1 MDESFT
7 MTWCPFA
14 TKFRIP
20 EDGTQPSIRPT
31 QMIFHSIAAPWSGLR
46 TGEYWRDSTSL
57 ESHAGLGYTGDLYQY
72 VRTTVRADANAKANR
87 RADGTGA
94 VSMETASN
102 LEHTDPWTPPQ
113 LEMMVRFGVWMHQ
126 AHGLPLRICRTWT
139 DPGYGYHR
147 MFPEW
152 SVGGTECPGDARV
165 KQFHE
170 YVFPEIVRRAQGG
183 GPEQPEQ
190 PAHEE
195 KDEIEPMM
203 LEKGVTG
210 DASAVTLPVDF
221 NGWRLN
227 VSANYVP
234 PNEKVSIRLDVANPN
249 GSPRTINKIFE
260 FVNMQWGFL
269 DIDGPATVS
278 VQRLTHPDSHVS
290 VSLVRR

>member
-1 MDESFT
+1 

-20 EDGTQPSIRPT
+20 EDGTQPPIVPT
-31 QMIFHSIAAPWSGLR
+31 QFIVHSIAAPWSGQR
-46 TGEYWRDSTSL
+46 VGEYWRDSTNL
-57 ESHAGLGYTGDLYQY
+57 ESHTGLGYAGDLYQY
-72 VRTTVRADANAKANR
+72 VRTTVRADANYKANR

-102 LEHTDPWTPPQ
+102 LQHTDPWTDAQ
-113 LEMMVRFGVWMHQ
+113 LEMIVRFGVWMHEE
-126 AHGLPLRICRTWT
+126 HNIPLRICRTWD

-152 SVGGTECPGDARV
+152 AVSGTACPGDARV
-165 KQFHE
+165 KQFRE
-170 YVFPEIVRRAQGG
+170 YVFPEIVKRAQGG
-183 GPEQPEQ
+183 GPTKPEQPER
-190 PAHEE
+190 E
-195 KDEIEPMM
+195 KENESMPIL
-203 LEKGVTG
+203 LEKGKTG

-221 NGWRLN
+221 DGWRLI

-234 PNEKVSIRLDVANPN
+234 PGEKVKIRFDITNPN
-249 GSPRTINKIFE
+249 GSPRDINRIWE

-269 DIDGPATVS
+269 DIDGPASVA
-278 VQRLTHPDSHVS
+278 VQRLSHPDSHVS